1 MSAPLLATGGLVATI
16 GLADA
21 VNPSTVGPAM
31 ALAIQEDGAR
41 RTFAFAAGVAFVSFV
56 AGAVLVAGPG
66 EAIMH
71 AIPHPSKLVREVS
84 EEVLG
89 VVLLGL
95 AVLAWLGRHRL
106 ARTISEAGG
115 HRAGGAGLGAA
126 FGLGAAIMAIELP
139 TAFAYFGAIGAIIAT
154 RATVPGQLLLVLLF
168 NFVVVAPVLAI
179 AVIRRIAGDG
189 ASETIERL
197 RDRFARFAG
206 PVLAALLGAAGV
218 ALVVVGLAEM

>member
-41 RTFAFAAGVAFVSFV
+41 RTFAFAAGVALVSFV
-56 AGAVLVAGPG
+56 AGAVVVAGPG

-71 AIPHPSKLVREVS
+71 AIPHPSKLVKEVS

-89 VVLLGL
+89 VALLAL
-95 AVLAWLGRHRL
+95 AILAWLGRRRL

-115 HRAGGAGLGAA
+115 RKAGGAGLGAA
-126 FGLGAAIMAIELP
+126 FGLGAGIMAIELP
-139 TAFAYFGAIGAIIAT
+139 TAFAYFGAMAAIIGT
-154 RATVPGQLLLVLLF
+154 RAALPGQLLLVLLF
-168 NFVVVAPVLAI
+168 NVVVVLPVLLI
-179 AVIRRIAGDG
+179 AVVRRIAGDE
-189 ASETIERL
+189 AQPRIERI
-197 RDRFARFAG
+197 RDRFARLAG
-206 PVLAALLGAAGV
+206 PVLAVLLAAAGL
-218 ALVVVGLAEM
+218 ALCVVGLTS